1 MLRIS
6 AELTSQF
13 AGYHKQ
19 QRTRFALFV
28 LSGNYAVLLA
38 TVNQFDVLIAIIII
52 IIIII
57 IIVIIILLLIII
69 IIIIRI

>member
-1 MLRIS
+1 M
-6 AELTSQF
+6 
-13 AGYHKQ
+13 
-19 QRTRFALFV
+19 

-57 IIVIIILLLIII
+57 PQTVLALRGSYLFCYYLGLAAGFFGPLPLGSGNTKTSKNVCF
-69 IIIIRI
+69 